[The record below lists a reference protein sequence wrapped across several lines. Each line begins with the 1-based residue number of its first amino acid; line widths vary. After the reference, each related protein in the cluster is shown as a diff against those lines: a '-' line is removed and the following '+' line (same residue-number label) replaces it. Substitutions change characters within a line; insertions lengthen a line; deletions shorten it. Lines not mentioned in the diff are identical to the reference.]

1 MGYNQDWLLNQIE
14 AIGRFVAKLVFK
26 KDTIVYEINDHD
38 NYSQT
43 DLLYKEIQ
51 LLIKQDEICKSEN
64 LLFENL
70 DENNID
76 YLKLA
81 LDFYQTISTLNDEK
95 LEKCNFSREEIAE
108 GLHDI
113 LEIYKIPF
121 FDQTLM

>member
-1 MGYNQDWLLNQIE
+1 MGYNQDWLINQIE

>member
-81 LDFYQTISTLNDEK
+81 LDFYQTISKLNDEK

>member
-26 KDTIVYEINDHD
+26 KDTIVYEINNHD

-64 LLFENL
+64 LLFQNL

-81 LDFYQTISTLNDEK
+81 LDFYQTISKLNDEK